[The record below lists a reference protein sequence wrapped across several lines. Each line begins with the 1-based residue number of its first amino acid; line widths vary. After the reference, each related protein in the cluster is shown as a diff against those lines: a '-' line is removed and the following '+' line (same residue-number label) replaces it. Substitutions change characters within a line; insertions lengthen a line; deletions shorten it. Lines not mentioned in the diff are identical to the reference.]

1 MQPPHYEWFIKVRTE
16 RFKHLKHAR
25 RTRQGQCLICLNV
38 SDQLRAVPLGERHEA
53 LQELKR
59 RHLRLQLNERTCYAT
74 RRALAKE
81 HPELNFSVVAD
92 MSQGRPAPMTV
103 QAAKDEKTVGVELIG
118 LTNHSIQRSE
128 LHFARRDAWPKNINM
143 LLSILHGH
151 LLRCLRS
158 GAPVGRTFF
167 LQLDNTSSENK
178 NHALLSYCGLLVELG
193 YFDRVVVSF
202 LIPGHTHEDIDRF
215 FGTAKFHLRQMA
227 ADSPPDS
234 FALLEK
240 RLAASKMPTTCH
252 ELTDVWAFSPQL
264 LDSFEYI
271 LEGIS
276 FPLSFYIARHGGAAS
291 PVTLKWREYSSVQ
304 LGPLAWKGTEDCPD
318 GLPLLRPNAV
328 AQLRDLEAV
337 PPQPLEES
345 VVAGVLQSHRIRE
358 ETLYASPWWQRAMN
372 LPLPGPPPPWQLPA
386 DVRQRLQ
393 ARPSAAE
400 LPLVLAVVE
409 SLEFNERQW
418 SRIVAISLQ
427 LFAKKKGKE
436 RLANS
441 FRRKRRA
448 LAADPAVRCRK
459 LRRLRR
465 GGEDAEAEE
474 ELELDVEDE
483 LVVADSAEDAEDAD
497 SDDEDADGDAQ
508 QAAAERRAA
517 AARSTRATRSSG
529 LLEQRIVREYYP
541 AAASGERRLWY
552 IVEFGPADAPAGQLK
567 MQATSVPEELVA
579 AWRAAQESGE

>member
-1 MQPPHYEWFIKVRTE
+1 
-16 RFKHLKHAR
+16 
-25 RTRQGQCLICLNV
+25 
-38 SDQLRAVPLGERHEA
+38 
-53 LQELKR
+53 
-59 RHLRLQLNERTCYAT
+59 
-74 RRALAKE
+74 
-81 HPELNFSVVAD
+81 
-92 MSQGRPAPMTV
+92 
-103 QAAKDEKTVGVELIG
+103 
-118 LTNHSIQRSE
+118 
-128 LHFARRDAWPKNINM
+128 
-143 LLSILHGH
+143 
-151 LLRCLRS
+151 
-158 GAPVGRTFF
+158 
-167 LQLDNTSSENK
+167 
-178 NHALLSYCGLLVELG
+178 
-193 YFDRVVVSF
+193 
-202 LIPGHTHEDIDRF
+202 
-215 FGTAKFHLRQMA
+215 
-227 ADSPPDS
+227 
-234 FALLEK
+234 
-240 RLAASKMPTTCH
+240 
-252 ELTDVWAFSPQL
+252 
-264 LDSFEYI
+264 
-271 LEGIS
+271 
-276 FPLSFYIARHGGAAS
+276 
-291 PVTLKWREYSSVQ
+291 
-304 LGPLAWKGTEDCPD
+304 
-318 GLPLLRPNAV
+318 
-328 AQLRDLEAV
+328 
-337 PPQPLEES
+337 
-345 VVAGVLQSHRIRE
+345 
-358 ETLYASPWWQRAMN
+358 MN

-427 LFAKKKGKE
+427 LFAKKEGKE

-441 FRRKRRA
+441 FRANAARD
-448 LAADPAVRCRK
+448 ADPAVRCRK